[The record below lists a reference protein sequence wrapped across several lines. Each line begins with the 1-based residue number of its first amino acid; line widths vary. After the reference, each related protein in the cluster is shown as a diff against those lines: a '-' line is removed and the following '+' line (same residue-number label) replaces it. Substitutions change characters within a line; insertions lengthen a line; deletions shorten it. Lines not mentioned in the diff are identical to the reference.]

1 MQDERKTKKQLIEE
15 LQALRQQLQQR
26 EDSQR
31 DVTAGLRY
39 QSALENVVDGII
51 TIDEYGHIE
60 SFNRAAETIFG
71 YAANEVIGSNVS
83 ILMPSPYT
91 DEHDRYVENYL
102 NTGQAKIIGIGREV
116 TGKRKDGTT
125 FPLDLAVSQFHLG
138 KRRMFTGIV
147 RDITERKQLEAQ
159 LVQAQKMESV
169 GQLAGGI
176 AHDFN
181 NQLGIML
188 FDVDMMLAAHEEE
201 GLREDLLKIRKIV
214 LRAANLTRQLLL
226 FSRRQQ
232 IERQPLDLNGQ
243 VNELQKM
250 LDRLLGERIAIHMEL
265 GDNLWMINADP
276 GNLDQVILNLS
287 INSRDAMPEG
297 GSLRL
302 ITANV
307 EIDSE
312 HCRRHSQARMGRFVR
327 LQVCDT
333 GAGMDESIRPR
344 IFEPFFTTKDVDKG
358 TGLGLSVVYGIIEAH
373 EGWIELVSEPG
384 QGSTFSLYFPV
395 HGDDTATRQ
404 RESTPANQSR
414 TRARGERVLLL
425 EDEPDLRD
433 RALRVLRDQGYEVF
447 PCATLGEARTLFRRE
462 DGRFDLLL
470 SDVFLPDGRGSEWLL
485 ELRREHVDLPMLLV
499 TGYMDEKTDW
509 AQVRSA
515 HIPVLQKPL
524 AVTDLLDQVKN
535 VLSTRKGN
543 AL

>member
-1 MQDERKTKKQLIEE
+1 MQDERKNKKQLIEE
-15 LQALRQQLQQR
+15 LRGLRLQLQQC
-26 EDSQR
+26 EDSR
-31 DVTAGLRY
+31 RY

-51 TIDEYGHIE
+51 TIDEHGRIE

-91 DEHDRYVENYL
+91 DEHDRYIANYL
-102 NTGQAKIIGIGREV
+102 NTGHAKIIGIGREV

-125 FPLDLAVSQFHLG
+125 FPLDLAVSQFQLG

-159 LVQAQKMESV
+159 LVQSQKMESV

-201 GLREDLLKIRKIV
+201 NLREDLLKIRKVV

-232 IERQPLDLNGQ
+232 IERQILNLNGQ

-250 LDRLLGERIAIHMEL
+250 LDRLLGEHITIQMDL
-265 GDNLWMINADP
+265 GDNLWTINADP
-276 GNLDQVILNLS
+276 GNIDQVILNLS

-307 EIDSE
+307 EIDAE
-312 HCRRHSQARMGRFVR
+312 HCRHHSQARPGRFVR
-327 LQVCDT
+327 LQICDT
-333 GAGMDESIRPR
+333 GSGMDESVRQR

-373 EGWIELVSEPG
+373 EGWIELVSEAG

-395 HGDDTATRQ
+395 HGEATDARQ
-404 RESTPANQSR
+404 RELAPILHAR
-414 TRARGERVLLL
+414 ARARGERVLLL

-433 RALRVLRDQGYEVF
+433 RSLRVLRDQGYEVF
-447 PCATLGEARTLFRRE
+447 ACATLRDARALFRRE

-485 ELRREHVDLPMLLV
+485 ELRREHADLPMLLV

-515 HIPVLQKPL
+515 QIPVLQKPL

-535 VLSTRKGN
+535 ALSTSKGG
-543 AL
+543 AP